1 MTIPYKIAR
10 LETRQFAIFPE
21 KFNNQEDVGVNS
33 AYEFSISTDQTAI
46 RCRSTFHYFQGENV
60 LMILELNA
68 FFAIAPEGMVEIQ
81 NKGSVPVDFLRYM
94 GTIAVGAARGVIH
107 SKTEGTV
114 LNAVVL
120 PPINLVEIIKEDLLV
135 EKNAKEEG

>member
-94 GTIAVGAARGVIH
+94 
-107 SKTEGTV
+107 
-114 LNAVVL
+114 
-120 PPINLVEIIKEDLLV
+120 
-135 EKNAKEEG
+135 

>member
-46 RCRSTFHYFQGENV
+46 RCRSTFHYFQGETV

-135 EKNAKEEG
+135 EKNGKEEG